1 METGQ
6 THVDGTQR
14 PAPNISKLN
23 RLARYHKR
31 VTTNPL
37 HQSPSDFTTPLLV
50 VFAADTAARDAAAI
64 PALLTTNAAILAA
77 ASPWLTSGD
86 FKATLGETFPLPAPT
101 GLKAQRL
108 LLIGLGKAN
117 KLTPHE
123 LRKAAGVAV
132 RFARPR
138 SLRNLA
144 LALPEDPSLTAAS
157 AARAIAEGAIL
168 ADFDID
174 FYRADRKDLSIQ
186 SLTVLTPEPIT
197 PAVQIALGEGV
208 ILAESQNFARTLIN
222 EPGNILTPTELGKR
236 TADMAKEFGL
246 SCEVHGIDKLRE
258 LGMGAFLSVTQG
270 SPEPPALIV
279 LRYEPPTPPA
289 ANSPVIGLVGK
300 GITFDTGGIS
310 IKPAADMDKMKY
322 DMAGAASM
330 IASMRAIAQLK
341 PNVRV
346 LCVVCS
352 CENMPDGHAFKP
364 GDVVTAMSGKTIEI
378 MNTDAEG
385 RLVLADGLHYAQTLG
400 ATHLINAAT
409 LTGAIGTALG
419 QINAGLFS
427 NDDDTVQH
435 FNDALSITGE
445 KFWRMPA
452 TDDYRD
458 QIKSQIADIM
468 NSTGSR
474 YGGAT
479 TAAMFLK
486 EFVGDTPGAPG
497 SPIPWIHL
505 DIAAVTWLDDQKPW
519 QSKGPSGVAIRT
531 ITEWVRS
538 YAK

>member
-1 METGQ
+1 M
-6 THVDGTQR
+6 
-14 PAPNISKLN
+14 
-23 RLARYHKR
+23 
-31 VTTNPL
+31 TTNL
-37 HQSPSDFTTPLLV
+37 QDQSPADFATPLLV
-50 VFAADTAARDAAAI
+50 AFATDTAPAQSKDAT
-64 PALLTTNAAILAA
+64 PTLLTTNAAIQAA
-77 ASPWLTSGD
+77 ATPWLTSGE
-86 FKATLGETFPLPAPT
+86 FKATLGETFLLPAPT

-108 LLIGLGKAN
+108 LLIGTGKAEKPGSPAGVLGPLGW

-123 LRKAAGVAV
+123 LRKAAGVAI

-138 SLRNLA
+138 TLRNLA
-144 LALPEDPSLTAAS
+144 LIFPEHPSLPTALT
-157 AARAIAEGAIL
+157 ARTLAEGAIV

-174 FYRADRKDLSIQ
+174 FYRADRKDLSIE
-186 SLTVLTPEPIT
+186 SLTVLTPEPAT
-197 PAVQIALGEGV
+197 PETQTAFHEGV
-208 ILAESQNFARTLIN
+208 IVAESQNFARTLIN

-236 TADMAKEFGL
+236 TAAMAKEFGL
-246 SCEVHGIDKLRE
+246 ACEVHSTEKIRE
-258 LGMGAFLSVTQG
+258 LKMGAFLSVTQG

-279 LRYEPPTPPA
+279 LRYEPETKLPADSPT
-289 ANSPVIGLVGK
+289 IGLVGK

-310 IKPAADMDKMKY
+310 IKPADNMDKMKY

-330 IASMRAIAQLK
+330 IATMRAIAQLK

-352 CENMPDGHAFKP
+352 CENMPDGAAFKP

-400 ATHLINAAT
+400 ATHLLNAAT

-427 NDDDTVQH
+427 N
-435 FNDALSITGE
+435 NDEMTGKFFSAAWTTGE
-445 KFWRMPA
+445 KFWQMPA

-468 NSTGSR
+468 NCTGTR

-486 EFVGDTPGAPG
+486 EFVGDNPAAPG
-497 SPIPWIHL
+497 TPIPWIHL
-505 DIAAVTWLDDQKPW
+505 DIAAPPGSTT
-519 QSKGPSGVAIRT
+519 PSPGNPKAPP
-531 ITEWVRS
+531 
-538 YAK
+538 A

>member
-1 METGQ
+1 
-6 THVDGTQR
+6 
-14 PAPNISKLN
+14 
-23 RLARYHKR
+23 
-31 VTTNPL
+31 VTTNLL
-37 HQSPSDFTTPLLV
+37 HQSAADFAPPLLV
-50 VFAADTAARDAAAI
+50 AFAADTSSPDSKNPTPTLLSTSAAI
-64 PALLTTNAAILAA
+64 ETA
-77 ASPWLTSGD
+77 ASPWLTSGE
-86 FKATLGETFPLPAPT
+86 FKATLGETFLLPSPT

-108 LLIGLGKAN
+108 LLVGLGKSD
-117 KLTPHE
+117 KLSPHE
-123 LRKAAGVAV
+123 LRKASGAAI

-138 SLRNLA
+138 TLRTLA
-144 LALPEDPSLTAAS
+144 LTLPEHPALPAAS
-157 AARAIAEGAIL
+157 SARALAEGAIV

-186 SLTVLTPEPIT
+186 SLTVLTPEPVT
-197 PAVQIALGEGV
+197 PALQTAFTEGI

-222 EPGNILTPTELGKR
+222 EPGNILTPTELAKR
-236 TADMAKEFGL
+236 TAAMAKEFGL
-246 SCEVHGIDKLRE
+246 TCEVHSIAKILE
-258 LGMGAFLSVTQG
+258 LKMGAFAAVTQG
-270 SPEPPALIV
+270 SSEPPALIV
-279 LRYEPPTPPA
+279 LRYEPGNAPPNA
-289 ANSPVIGLVGK
+289 PMIGLVGK

-310 IKPAADMDKMKY
+310 LKPADSMDKMKY

-341 PNVRV
+341 PAVRV

-352 CENMPDGHAFKP
+352 CENMPDGKAFKP

-419 QINAGLFS
+419 QVNAGLFS
-427 NDDDTVQH
+427 NNDDTTQH
-435 FNDALSITGE
+435 FFDALTLTGE
-445 KFWRMPA
+445 KFWRMPC

-468 NSTGSR
+468 NTGGSR

-486 EFVGDTPGAPG
+486 EFVGET
-497 SPIPWIHL
+497 PWIHL
-505 DIAAVTWLDDQKPW
+505 DIAATTWLDDPKPW
-519 QSKGPSGVAIRT
+519 QSKGPSGIAIRS